1 MKLKCAPEDFQV
13 EERVLLRPGS
23 GQFGLYLL
31 TKTSLGT
38 PEAIDA
44 ILQKWNLARW
54 QVAYAGLKDKHAL
67 TRQYVTVKGG
77 PRQGLRQTN
86 IELAYLGQVKEPIHA
101 KDIAAN
107 TFTVVLRDM
116 RPEEVAAAGAA
127 MEQIGQF
134 GLPNYFDDQRFG
146 SLGKSG
152 EFIARP
158 WCLGNYE
165 RALWLALAEPNVHD
179 SREEYDQKALLREL
193 WGKWPECKAALA
205 RSHRRS
211 VITFLADKP
220 DRPDFKRALALI
232 RQDLRSIYLAAF
244 QSDLWNGML
253 AALIRKVCPAESL
266 ATQKIGKRE
275 LPFYTALNEEMKA
288 LLRATLLPLPS
299 ARQHLEAGPIKE
311 LMDEVLAAEG
321 MELRQV
327 RVKFPRDAF
336 FSKGERPAIFFP
348 MNVSHDV
355 APDDFYR
362 GKQKMVL
369 RFELPRGAYATILVK
384 RVTGVGLEEP
394 TNIADVSECLDS
406 NHEPPLLD

>member
-1 MKLKCAPEDFQV
+1 MKLKCTPDDFEV
-13 EERVLLRPGS
+13 EEKVSLFPSG
-23 GQFGLYLL
+23 GQFGFYRL

-67 TRQYVTVKGG
+67 TRQYLTIKAG
-77 PRQGLRQTN
+77 PRQGMRQTN
-86 IELAYLGQVKEPIHA
+86 LELEYLGQVSEPIHA
-101 KDIAAN
+101 KDIRAN
-107 TFTVVLRDM
+107 VFTVVLRDM
-116 RPEEVAAAGAA
+116 PAAEAVAAAAA
-127 MEQIGQF
+127 MDQIGQF

-146 SLGKSG
+146 SLGRCG
-152 EFIARP
+152 EFIAKP
-158 WCLGNYE
+158 WCLGDYE

-179 SREEYDQKALLREL
+179 SPDEQQQKAILRDH

-220 DRPDFKRALALI
+220 VKPDFKRALALI

-253 AALIRKVCPAESL
+253 AALLRKSCPPESL
-266 ATQKIGKRE
+266 LARKIGKRD
-275 LPFYTALNEEMKA
+275 LPFYAALEDAAKE
-288 LLRATLLPLPS
+288 TLVKTVLPLPS
-299 ARQHLEAGPIKE
+299 ARLHLEEGPVKQ
-311 LMDEVLAAEG
+311 LVDEVLTAEG

-327 RVKFPRDAF
+327 RLKFPRDTF

-348 MNVSHDV
+348 ANVGHEV
-355 APDDFYR
+355 ADDDFYR
-362 GKQKMVL
+362 GKQKMTL

-384 RVTGVGLEEP
+384 RVTDVNLETEP
-394 TNIADVSECLDS
+394 VADDPIAQSASPLD
-406 NHEPPLLD
+406 

>member
-1 MKLKCAPEDFQV
+1 MKLKCTPDDFEV
-13 EERVLLRPGS
+13 EEKTALRPSTGP
-23 GQFGLYLL
+23 FGLYRL

-67 TRQYVTVKGG
+67 TRQYVTMKGG

-86 IELAYLGQVKEPIHA
+86 LELEYLGQVREPIHA
-101 KDIAAN
+101 KDIVAN
-107 TFTVVLRDM
+107 AFTIVLRDM
-116 RPEEVAAAGAA
+116 PPREVAAAAAA
-127 MEQIGQF
+127 MEQIGVH

-152 EFIARP
+152 EFIAKP
-158 WCLGNYE
+158 WCLGDYE

-179 SREEYDQKALLREL
+179 SPDEQQQKAILREL

-211 VITFLADKP
+211 VITFLADRP
-220 DRPDFKRALALI
+220 IQPDFKRALALI
-232 RQDLRSIYLAAF
+232 RQDLRSIFLSAF

-253 AALIRKVCPAESL
+253 AALLRKVCPTESL
-266 ATQKIGKRE
+266 VARTIGKRD
-275 LPFYTALNEEMKA
+275 LPFYAFLDEPTKTM
-288 LLRATLLPLPS
+288 LRETLLPLPS
-299 ARQHLEAGPIKE
+299 ARQHLEEGGIKA
-311 LMDEVLAAEG
+311 LVDEVLAAEG

-327 RVKFPRDAF
+327 RLKFPRDTF
-336 FSKGERPAIFFP
+336 FSKGERAALFFP
-348 MNVSHDV
+348 ADVSHDV
-355 APDDFYR
+355 AEDDFYR
-362 GKQKMVL
+362 GKQKMTL

-384 RVTGVGLEEP
+384 RVTDINLEVEDAEEQP
-394 TNIADVSECLDS
+394 ASQAASPVD
-406 NHEPPLLD
+406 

>member
-1 MKLKCAPEDFQV
+1 MKLKCTPDDFEV
-13 EERVLLRPGS
+13 EEKISLGPTGGL
-23 GQFGLYLL
+23 FGLYRL

-67 TRQYVTVKGG
+67 TRQYLTIKAG
-77 PRQGLRQTN
+77 PRQGMRQTN
-86 IELAYLGQVKEPIHA
+86 LELEYLGQTPEPIHA
-101 KDIAAN
+101 KDIRAN
-107 TFTVVLRDM
+107 AFTVVLRDM
-116 RPEEVAAAGAA
+116 PPAEVASAATA

-146 SLGKSG
+146 SLGKCG

-158 WCLGNYE
+158 WCLGDYE

-179 SREEYDQKALLREL
+179 SPDEQQQKAILREL

-220 DRPDFKRALALI
+220 VQPDFKRALALI

-253 AALIRKVCPAESL
+253 SALLQKLCPAESL
-266 ATQKIGKRE
+266 VARKIGKRD
-275 LPFYTALNEEMKA
+275 LPFYSALDDSAKA
-288 LLRATLLPLPS
+288 MLRDTVLPLPS
-299 ARQHLEAGPIKE
+299 ARLHLEDGRVKQLVE
-311 LMDEVLAAEG
+311 EVLAADG
-321 MELRQV
+321 LELRQV
-327 RVKFPRDAF
+327 RLKFPRDTF

-348 MNVSHDV
+348 SGVSHDV
-355 APDDFYR
+355 ADDDIYR
-362 GKQKMVL
+362 GKQKMTL

-384 RVTGVGLEEP
+384 RVTDIHVEGEDSESEP
-394 TNIADVSECLDS
+394 ASQVAASVD
-406 NHEPPLLD
+406 

>member
-1 MKLKCAPEDFQV
+1 MKLKCTPDDFEV
-13 EERVLLRPGS
+13 EEKVNLYPS
-23 GQFGLYLL
+23 GGPYGLYRL

-44 ILQKWNLARW
+44 VLAKWNLARW

-67 TRQYVTVKGG
+67 TRQYLTIKAG
-77 PRQGLRQTN
+77 PRQGMRQTN
-86 IELAYLGQVKEPIHA
+86 LEMEYLGQVAEPIHA
-101 KDIAAN
+101 KDIRAN
-107 TFTVVLRDM
+107 AFAVVLRDM
-116 RPEEVAAAGAA
+116 PPAEVASAAAA

-146 SLGKSG
+146 SLGKCG

-158 WCLGNYE
+158 WCLGDYE

-179 SREEYDQKALLREL
+179 SPDEQQQKAILRDH
-193 WGKWPECKAALA
+193 WGKWPQCKAALA

-220 DRPDFKRALALI
+220 IKPDFKRALALI

-253 AALIRKVCPAESL
+253 AALLRKVCPAESL
-266 ATQKIGKRE
+266 VAQKIGKRE
-275 LPFYTALNEEMKA
+275 LPFYSALDETAKTT
-288 LLRATLLPLPS
+288 LRDTLLPLPS
-299 ARQHLEAGPIKE
+299 ARLHLQVGPIKQ
-311 LMDEVLAAEG
+311 LVDEVLAAEG

-327 RVKFPRDAF
+327 RLKFPRDTF

-348 MNVSHDV
+348 SGV
-355 APDDFYR
+355 AHEVAADDFYR
-362 GKQKMVL
+362 GKQKMTL

-384 RVTGVGLEEP
+384 RVTDINLDAEDAESEP
-394 TNIADVSECLDS
+394 ASQSASPVD
-406 NHEPPLLD
+406 